1 MAGTKPGQRSNRGTW
16 LLLKGAADYL
26 GINHYNTDKVYYD
39 HFGGWLKARLEPYSG
54 PGWGVTQMGWG
65 INPAGLK
72 NEVMNIVNNYGHPK
86 IFLTEN
92 GCAAVDQ
99 PDENGFVNDLDRI
112 RYLREHIIALHEA
125 IQEGANVQGYYVW
138 SILDNYEWERG
149 YSMKFGLIRVD
160 PKTLDRIPKH
170 SAAWYSEVIKNNGLT
185 P

>member
-1 MAGTKPGQRSNRGTW
+1 
-16 LLLKGAADYL
+16 
-26 GINHYNTDKVYYD
+26 
-39 HFGGWLKARLEPYSG
+39 
-54 PGWGVTQMGWG
+54 MGWG

-72 NEVMNIVNNYGHPK
+72 NEVMNVTNNYGHPK

-112 RYLREHIIALHEA
+112 RFLREHIIALHEA

-160 PKTLDRIPKH
+160 PETLDRVPKH
-170 SAAWYSEVIKNNGLT
+170 SAAWYSEVIKMNGVS